1 MYFEDRA
8 DDSLRGDPSS
18 VMRTPATC
26 ATPEKL
32 EAGDRVLGT
41 YGDQTRR
48 ARVIDVDASGEKIV
62 VEFSPTPRS
71 ASATSSLFSRDVSFV
86 SRPAKPH
93 ALAHL
98 LPPKLG
104 DASGRAVA
112 LNDAFRGAEA
122 IGVYIADRSPASA
135 KATER
140 LAALRRRVGPE
151 RFGVAVYELASP
163 GNVDLTLQAKGGHR
177 GLLGDDANV
186 LTVDAPQTVLENW
199 NLLETCRV
207 RELPALFVVSRTA
220 EVYTS
225 DGVEALSSAL
235 AFPWRGYQ
243 SPASR
248 HLELKRRAIHACSMG
263 AAGLLVLVGGL
274 RVLVLAWGLF
284 LSLRTAAP

>member
-1 MYFEDRA
+1 MYFEDRE

-26 ATPEKL
+26 ATLEKL

-112 LNDAFRGAEA
+112 LSDAFRGAEA

-140 LAALRRRVGPE
+140 LADLRRRVGPA
-151 RFGVAVYELASP
+151 RFGIALYE
-163 GNVDLTLQAKGGHR
+163 VDTGAADPALQAKGGHR

-186 LTVDAPQTVLENW
+186 LIVDAPQTVLENW

-207 RELPALFVVSRTA
+207 RELPALVVVSWTA

-225 DGVEALSSAL
+225 DGVEALDSAL

-248 HLELKRRAIHACSMG
+248 RLALKRRAIHACSMG

-274 RVLVLAWGLF
+274 RVLALAWGLF
-284 LSLRTAAP
+284 LPLRTTAP